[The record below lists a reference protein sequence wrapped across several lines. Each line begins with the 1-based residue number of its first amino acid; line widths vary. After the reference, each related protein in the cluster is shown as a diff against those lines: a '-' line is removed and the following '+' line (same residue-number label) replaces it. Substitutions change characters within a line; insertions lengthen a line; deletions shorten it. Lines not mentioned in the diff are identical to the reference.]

1 MRAILW
7 LIFLFSI
14 GILVLNGPVLR
25 ALEGPLADVFQR
37 PAILIFIV
45 LCAVLFGFMTWQA
58 ARNRQ
63 LLALLSI
70 PAAVFEVWENVQLG
84 AAIGDVLDRGR
95 VLAVLMALFFTVAT
109 LLAQLRYDETG

>member
-25 ALEGPLADVFQR
+25 ALEGPIANAFER
-37 PAILIFIV
+37 PAIIIFML
-45 LCAVLFGFMTWQA
+45 LCAALYIVMTWML

-63 LLALLSI
+63 ILALLSI

-95 VLAVLMALFFTVAT
+95 VLAVLMALFFGLSAI
-109 LLAQLRYDETG
+109 LAQLRYDESN